1 MRDPSLHPSAL
12 GPQLKR
18 WRALHRVKQSH
29 AADLFGVA
37 QSTISRWEAGR
48 QQMSP
53 DERATAERLL
63 AARLDSAGDYA
74 LARLVSGSAGRMHLV
89 CDLTHRLLASSSAR
103 AAEFSPPLSMLLGTS
118 LWRYASPEIVRM
130 EAALD
135 TLGWHDRV
143 GPPSVEFDTGA
154 NASQV
159 VPIRGSVCRWTRMT
173 LSDGSAARLVETL
186 EDA

>member
-1 MRDPSLHPSAL
+1 MRDPSLHPSSL

-63 AARLDSAGDYA
+63 AARL
-74 LARLVSGSAGRMHLV
+74 
-89 CDLTHRLLASSSAR
+89 
-103 AAEFSPPLSMLLGTS
+103 
-118 LWRYASPEIVRM
+118 
-130 EAALD
+130 
-135 TLGWHDRV
+135 
-143 GPPSVEFDTGA
+143 
-154 NASQV
+154 
-159 VPIRGSVCRWTRMT
+159 
-173 LSDGSAARLVETL
+173 
-186 EDA
+186 